1 MFERFTEDARN
12 IIVLAQRESREL
24 AHTYIGS
31 EHLLLALIL
40 DRGIAGKAFTE
51 LEITYEAASKKIVEI
66 IGRGNVAPTGYSPF
80 TPRAR
85 AILELA
91 NEISESS
98 GHGYIGPEHL
108 VIALLD
114 AEKSVGCQAL
124 AGLGAKP
131 SVLRR
136 LIAAHF
142 ARSYT
147 GGAVFHGFTA
157 VGQDGRYD
165 TNPLRAT
172 AAEAA
177 ADAAGGQEVREIRFG
192 LEHSE
197 YFIAVNGGGMT
208 VTAAGRHLD
217 FNRARNAADAA
228 GAGVYIVV
236 PQVKAVTAETA
247 AGIEVTLA
255 ETIVWE
261 PVPLETRVEVL
272 ARPPS

>member
-12 IIVLAQRESREL
+12 IIVLSQRESRAL
-24 AHTYIGS
+24 AHNYIGS

-40 DRGIAGKAFTE
+40 DRGITGKAFAE
-51 LEITYEAASKKIVEI
+51 LEITYEAATEKIVEI
-66 IGRGNVAPTGYSPF
+66 IGRGNVAPSGHSPF

-108 VIALLD
+108 VLALLD

-131 SVLRR
+131 SAVRR
-136 LIAAHF
+136 LIASHF

-147 GGAVFHGFTA
+147 GGAVFQGFTA

-165 TNPLRAT
+165 ANPLRAT
-172 AAEAA
+172 AEEAA
-177 ADAAGGQEVREIRFG
+177 ADATGGLEVREIRFG
-192 LEHSE
+192 LERGE
-197 YFIAVNGGGMT
+197 YFVAVNGGEMP
-208 VTAAGRHLD
+208 VTAGGRHLD
-217 FNRARNAADAA
+217 FNRARTAADAA
-228 GAGVYIVV
+228 GARVHIVV
-236 PQVKAVTAETA
+236 PKVKAVTAETA

-255 ETIVWE
+255 ETIVRE
-261 PVPLETRVEVL
+261 PVPFETRVEVL
-272 ARPPS
+272 A